1 MDAKQRMHYI
11 LNNREIIARYM
22 AIHDE
27 EKKTRQKPSVLNRM
41 WKKVVGSGKK
51 W

>member
-22 AIHDE
+22 AMHDE
-27 EKKTRQKPSVLNRM
+27 EKKTRQGKAKRWWSV
-41 WKKVVGSGKK
+41 K
-51 W
+51 WW